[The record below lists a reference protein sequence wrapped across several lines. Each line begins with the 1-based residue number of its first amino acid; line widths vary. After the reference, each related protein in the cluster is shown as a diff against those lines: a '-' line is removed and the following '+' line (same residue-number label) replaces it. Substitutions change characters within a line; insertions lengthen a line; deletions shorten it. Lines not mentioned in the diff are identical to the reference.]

1 MKSLLLRRL
10 AVLLPTLLLVS
21 MMVFGLQKLLPGDP
35 ALALAG
41 EERNPEVVEYLRQK
55 YRFNDPIPV
64 QYAVWL
70 KALVHGDFGTSVR
83 TRLPIGTMLA
93 EKLPVTAELAMLS
106 MLVALLVGLP
116 IGIFAALGRGT
127 PFDYGASLFGL
138 AGLSIPHFWLG
149 IMLILLFSV
158 NLGWLPAGGFVPP
171 SESVGGNLLSMLM
184 PALVLGTGTAAIMM
198 RHVRGAMIEAMK
210 QDYVRTARAKGVR
223 ESTIVLRHA
232 LPNALIPVV
241 TLGTLQFG
249 ELLAGAV
256 LTEQVFSIRQD
267 GRRRRFQPRLC
278 RGSGGRALHSS
289 RIPPDEP
296 DCRRGLCAAQ
306 SEAQVMSSIETVPV
320 ASQARAAA
328 PSEIRRLLREPSAVI
343 GATIILFFVV
353 LAVFASW
360 IAPYD
365 PNSPDWMAIRAAPGA
380 AHWFGTDDLGRD
392 VLSRVIFGTQAS
404 LAAGIVSVTV
414 AVLIGLPFGL
424 MAGYF
429 GGLTDMV
436 ISRFADAL
444 LACPFL
450 VLAIALAAFLGPSL
464 QNAMIAIG
472 ISAVP
477 VFVRVARAETLVVCT
492 EDYIAAARSQGLGH
506 LAILTGQVLPNVLAP
521 TIVQATLT
529 MAIAVLA
536 EASLA
541 FLGLGQL
548 PPAPSWGAMLDVAR
562 QFLGEA
568 PWMAFWPGLAII
580 ALVIGFNLMGDGL
593 NDALNP
599 RH

>member
-93 EKLPVTAELAMLS
+93 EKLPVTVELAMLS

-116 IGIFAALGRGT
+116 LGIFAALGRRT
-127 PFDYGASLFGL
+127 HIAYGASLFGL

-198 RHVRGAMIEAMK
+198 RHVRSAMIEAMK

-223 ESTIVLRHA
+223 ESTIVVRHA

-256 LTEQVFSIRQD
+256 LTEQVFSIPGFGKMVVD
-267 GRRRRFQPRLC
+267 GVF
-278 RGSGGRALHSS
+278 S
-289 RIPPDEP
+289 RDY
-296 DCRRGLCAAQ
+296 A
-306 SEAQVMSSIETVPV
+306 VV
-320 ASQARAAA
+320 QA
-328 PSEIRRLLREPSAVI
+328 
-343 GATIILFFVV
+343 VV
-353 LAVFASW
+353 LCTAAVFLLMSL
-360 IAPYD
+360 IA
-365 PNSPDWMAIRAAPGA
+365 
-380 AHWFGTDDLGRD
+380 
-392 VLSRVIFGTQAS
+392 
-404 LAAGIVSVTV
+404 
-414 AVLIGLPFGL
+414 
-424 MAGYF
+424 
-429 GGLTDMV
+429 
-436 ISRFADAL
+436 
-444 LACPFL
+444 
-450 VLAIALAAFLGPSL
+450 
-464 QNAMIAIG
+464 
-472 ISAVP
+472 
-477 VFVRVARAETLVVCT
+477 
-492 EDYIAAARSQGLGH
+492 
-506 LAILTGQVLPNVLAP
+506 
-521 TIVQATLT
+521 
-529 MAIAVLA
+529 
-536 EASLA
+536 
-541 FLGLGQL
+541 
-548 PPAPSWGAMLDVAR
+548 DVAYV
-562 QFLGEA
+562 L
-568 PWMAFWPGLAII
+568 
-580 ALVIGFNLMGDGL
+580 
-593 NDALNP
+593 LNP
-599 RH
+599 RLRS

>member
-41 EERNPEVVEYLRQK
+41 EERNPEVVEYLRHK

-93 EKLPVTAELAMLS
+93 EKLPVTIELAILS

-198 RHVRGAMIEAMK
+198 RHVRSAMIEAMK

-223 ESTIVLRHA
+223 ESTIVMRHA

-256 LTEQVFSIRQD
+256 LTEQVFSIPGFGKMVVD
-267 GRRRRFQPRLC
+267 GVF
-278 RGSGGRALHSS
+278 S
-289 RIPPDEP
+289 RDY
-296 DCRRGLCAAQ
+296 A
-306 SEAQVMSSIETVPV
+306 VV
-320 ASQARAAA
+320 QA
-328 PSEIRRLLREPSAVI
+328 
-343 GATIILFFVV
+343 VV
-353 LAVFASW
+353 LCTAALFLLMSL
-360 IAPYD
+360 IA
-365 PNSPDWMAIRAAPGA
+365 
-380 AHWFGTDDLGRD
+380 
-392 VLSRVIFGTQAS
+392 
-404 LAAGIVSVTV
+404 
-414 AVLIGLPFGL
+414 
-424 MAGYF
+424 
-429 GGLTDMV
+429 
-436 ISRFADAL
+436 
-444 LACPFL
+444 
-450 VLAIALAAFLGPSL
+450 
-464 QNAMIAIG
+464 
-472 ISAVP
+472 
-477 VFVRVARAETLVVCT
+477 
-492 EDYIAAARSQGLGH
+492 
-506 LAILTGQVLPNVLAP
+506 
-521 TIVQATLT
+521 
-529 MAIAVLA
+529 
-536 EASLA
+536 
-541 FLGLGQL
+541 
-548 PPAPSWGAMLDVAR
+548 DVAYV
-562 QFLGEA
+562 L
-568 PWMAFWPGLAII
+568 
-580 ALVIGFNLMGDGL
+580 
-593 NDALNP
+593 LNP
-599 RH
+599 RLRP